1 MRLSPVYREN
11 HEFVEV
17 DERKIPMANFLEY
30 EGILL
35 DEPNDSKV
43 SGAII
48 DGSFVGTIRSK
59 RSGLYHVEPA
69 VRFDKSL
76 GHSKSVV
83 YHENDVEIDPEVV
96 RKKRDTTDS
105 GLTCAAAKESI
116 NKRVTEIQKSA
127 VRFNLRFLVDF
138 FGIYL
143 GFIPI

>member
-1 MRLSPVYREN
+1 MRLSPIYREN

-17 DERKIPMANFLEY
+17 DERKIPISNFLEY

-43 SGAII
+43 SGSII

-59 RSGLYHVEPA
+59 QSGLYHVEPA

-83 YHENDVEIDPEVV
+83 YHENDVETDPEVV
-96 RKKRDTTDS
+96 RNKRDITDSS
-105 GLTCAAAKESI
+105 GLTCAAAKESVI
-116 NKRVTEIQKSA
+116 KRVREIQKSA
-127 VRFNLRFLVDF
+127 VRFKIRFS
-138 FGIYL
+138 GI
-143 GFIPI
+143 